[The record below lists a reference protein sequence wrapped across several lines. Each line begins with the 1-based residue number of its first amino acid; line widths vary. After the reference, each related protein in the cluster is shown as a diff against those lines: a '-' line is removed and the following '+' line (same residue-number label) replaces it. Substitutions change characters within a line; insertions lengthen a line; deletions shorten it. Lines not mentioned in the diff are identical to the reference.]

1 MHAALVM
8 RDKETDTY
16 WSIMTGDAIAGDLKG
31 TRLEELPLG
40 EKTQWK
46 DWVDRHPDTDVLSVD
61 GREHIESNP
70 YDNYFSSDSGFRG
83 TSARDGR
90 LDTKDPIYSFH
101 LDGKAY
107 AVPFKA
113 YEGGA
118 VFRIGE
124 RDVFL
129 YRPKGVAIYY
139 STLAFQAARGAF
151 VRRADGWYHGSSG
164 ARLEPDG
171 FAAAGGTPTSVS
183 RIDGFDTFWYMWS
196 LTNPATEILE
206 PLASTR

>member
-1 MHAALVM
+1 
-8 RDKETDTY
+8 
-16 WSIMTGDAIAGDLKG
+16 MTGDAIAGDLKG

-101 LDGKAY
+101 LNGKAY

-139 STLAFQAARGAF
+139 STLAFQAAQGAF

-196 LTNPATEILE
+196 LTNPATEILK
-206 PLASTR
+206 PLASSQ